1 MLNTTNLDYFA
12 AHHQAEI
19 FRLKAMFMAEPGM
32 NDLDGANSALSTA
45 LSLWR
50 QCPDAWLSWGQLCD
64 ARYEADPSVRL
75 PALLRISSAL
85 LLHTSSALLHTPSS
99 CYRSGLVYSANAS
112 EPATLP

>member
-19 FRLKAMFMAEPGM
+19 FRLRAMFMAEPGM

-64 ARYEADPSVRL
+64 ARYEADPAVGVAHCLSHG
-75 PALLRISSAL
+75 
-85 LLHTSSALLHTPSS
+85 LHVTG
-99 CYRSGLVYSANAS
+99 CCQV
-112 EPATLP
+112 

>member
-19 FRLKAMFMAEPGM
+19 FRLKALFMAEPGM

-45 LSLWR
+45 LCLWR

-64 ARYEADPSVRL
+64 ARFEADPMVGACL
-75 PALLRISSAL
+75 IAYPY
-85 LLHTSSALLHTPSS
+85 
-99 CYRSGLVYSANAS
+99 CG
-112 EPATLP
+112 